1 MGSTLHLLY
10 SCFSLITSLESMKIY
25 AFICTRNES
34 LPDYTQKLVS
44 YLSRCKIDVNLLVNK
59 ESIFEAYSEAIK
71 NITIEDNDVVIF
83 CHDDIE
89 IIMDPQQFINVLV
102 NASRKNKAGFFGPAG
117 TTYLSEDAVW
127 WNHQIWQQGKHRGLV
142 LHGKDVRDAQYT
154 YYGNPGRV
162 VCLDGL
168 FLAIKGESLKSIN
181 LTKPEYFEGEWDF
194 YDIHYTVQAHKKGL
208 YNSVEPI
215 FMIHHSFGELAG
227 RDSWHK
233 NRSEFIKHTSLPIE
247 IT

>member
-1 MGSTLHLLY
+1 
-10 SCFSLITSLESMKIY
+10 MKIF

-59 ESIFEAYSEAIK
+59 ESIFEAYSKAIK
-71 NITIEDNDVVIF
+71 NITIEDKDIVIF

-117 TTYLSEDAVW
+117 TEFLSPDAVW
-127 WNHQIWQQGKHRGLV
+127 WGKKQWMEGRLKGFV
-142 LHGKDVRDAQYT
+142 LHGKDIQHTQYT
-154 YYGNPGRV
+154 FYGNPGRV

-168 FLAIKGESLKSIN
+168 FLAIRGEALKSIN

-194 YDIHYTVQAHKKGL
+194 YDIHYTVQAHKKGF

>member
-1 MGSTLHLLY
+1 
-10 SCFSLITSLESMKIY
+10 MKIF

-59 ESIFEAYSEAIK
+59 ESIFGAYSKAIK
-71 NITIEDNDVVIF
+71 NITIEDKDIVILRKKV
-83 CHDDIE
+83 E
-89 IIMDPQQFINVLV
+89 GEIMDPQQFINVLV
-102 NASRKNKAGFFGPAG
+102 YASRKNKSGFFGPAG
-117 TTYLSEDAVW
+117 TEFLSPDAVW
-127 WNHQIWQQGKHRGLV
+127 WGKKQWMEGRLKGFV
-142 LHGKDVRDAQYT
+142 LHGKDIQHTQYT
-154 YYGNPGRV
+154 FYGNPGRV

-168 FLAIKGESLKSIN
+168 FLAIRGEALKSIN
-181 LTKPEYFEGEWDF
+181 LVKPEYFEGEWDF
-194 YDIHYTVQAHKKGL
+194 YDIHYTVQAHKKGF

>member
-10 SCFSLITSLESMKIY
+10 SCFNLITSLESMKIY
-25 AFICTRNES
+25 AFICTRKEA
-34 LPDYTQKLVS
+34 LPDYTHKLLS
-44 YLSRCKIDVNLLVNK
+44 YLSRCKIEVKLLIDK
-59 ESIFEAYSEAIK
+59 KSIFEAYSEGLE
-71 NITIEDNDVVIF
+71 NIILRDNDIVIF

-89 IIMDPQQFINVLV
+89 IIMDPQQFVNVLV
-102 NASRKNKAGFFGPAG
+102 SASRKDKCGFFGPAG

-127 WNHQIWQQGKHRGLV
+127 WNHQIWQQGKHRGMV
-142 LHGKDVRDAQYT
+142 LHGKDIRDAQYT

-168 FLAIKGESLKSIN
+168 FLAVKGKTLKSIN

-194 YDIHYTVQAHKKGL
+194 YDIHYTIQAHKKGF
-208 YNSVEPI
+208 YNTVEPI

-233 NRSEFIKHTSLPIE
+233 NREAFIAQHFLPIE
-247 IT
+247 V

>member
-1 MGSTLHLLY
+1 
-10 SCFSLITSLESMKIY
+10 MKIY
-25 AFICTRNES
+25 AFICTRSES

-117 TTYLSEDAVW
+117 TEYL
-127 WNHQIWQQGKHRGLV
+127 
-142 LHGKDVRDAQYT
+142 
-154 YYGNPGRV
+154 
-162 VCLDGL
+162 
-168 FLAIKGESLKSIN
+168 
-181 LTKPEYFEGEWDF
+181 
-194 YDIHYTVQAHKKGL
+194 
-208 YNSVEPI
+208 
-215 FMIHHSFGELAG
+215 
-227 RDSWHK
+227 
-233 NRSEFIKHTSLPIE
+233 
-247 IT
+247 